1 MNPKLCWRIS
11 NHDLSLTNPE
21 NSDRI
26 SLLQNELLIAQLCDG
41 SRNVTTIIETYEAQS
56 GETMPME
63 DLLAFLDQL
72 SDKGA
77 LATRIAPPTGA
88 NLPMSRRGFLVSGV
102 LSAAGVTA
110 GSIGAAY
117 AQSSKPDDGAPS
129 EQESK
134 AQGGSGGTVEAPEP
148 SALAVLGAG
157 LAGLGIFKWYQARH
171 TAQDEKDSI

>member
-1 MNPKLCWRIS
+1 MTLSGIAIFFNRFLLESFMNPKLCWRIS

-77 LATRIAPPTGA
+77 LATRIAPPQQVPTF
-88 NLPMSRRGFLVSGV
+88 R
-102 LSAAGVTA
+102 
-110 GSIGAAY
+110 
-117 AQSSKPDDGAPS
+117 
-129 EQESK
+129 
-134 AQGGSGGTVEAPEP
+134 
-148 SALAVLGAG
+148 
-157 LAGLGIFKWYQARH
+157 
-171 TAQDEKDSI
+171 